1 MSAPAPLVTTDD
13 YARAAREVLPLRV
26 FDFVAGGAGDEWT
39 LAENRRAFE
48 RWVLRPRVLRDA
60 SQPETSIDLFG
71 VRTSFPALVAPWAY
85 QRMVHPHG
93 DLGTARGAARA
104 GTIACISSSA
114 LELLDDLADVDG
126 PRWWQLY
133 VSPDRAFTAD
143 MLSRVAA
150 HGFGAIVWTVD
161 LPAYGLR
168 RRDDRN
174 GFEIPEAL
182 VPKGYGYDGSITW
195 EDLAWIREHA
205 QGLPV
210 LLKGILTR
218 EDARLAVEAGA
229 DGIVVSNHGGRQ
241 LDASSA
247 ALDALPEVIEVVAGS
262 IPVLVDGGVRSGT
275 DVIKAL
281 ALGASAVMVGRPAA
295 WGLAVAGEDGVADVL
310 RILHEEVANAMAL
323 CGCRTVAEIGLGLVA
338 RAPGA

>member
-1 MSAPAPLVTTDD
+1 MSAPTPLLSTED
-13 YARAAREVLPLRV
+13 YESAAREVLPGDV

-39 LAENRRAFE
+39 MAENRRAFE
-48 RWVLRPRVLRDA
+48 RWILRPRVLRGANEPD
-60 SQPETSIDLFG
+60 TSIDLLG
-71 VRTSFPALVAPWAY
+71 VRVSFPVLVAPWAY
-85 QRMVHPHG
+85 QRVVHPRG
-93 DLGTARGAARA
+93 DTGTARGAARA
-104 GTIACISSSA
+104 GTIACVSSSA
-114 LELLDDLADVDG
+114 LDLLDDLAALDG
-126 PRWWQLY
+126 PKWWQLY

-150 HGFGAIVWTVD
+150 RGFGAIVWTVD

-195 EDLAWIREHA
+195 DDLPWIRA
-205 QGLPV
+205 QAGGLPV
-210 LLKGILTR
+210 LVKGILTR
-218 EDARLAVEAGA
+218 EDARIAVGEGA

-241 LDASSA
+241 LDSSSA
-247 ALDALPEVIEVVAGS
+247 GLDALPEVAEEVAGS
-262 IPVLVDGGVRSGT
+262 VPVLVDGGVRSGT
-275 DVIKAL
+275 DVVKAL

-323 CGCRTVAEIGLGLVA
+323 CGCRTVAEIGTGLVA
-338 RAPGA
+338 RAHGA